1 MEESTKKIYTI
12 KKDEVPD
19 SHDKPNKIQKEPNFQ
34 QQAKEYITNKLLNNI
49 SKDSTIYENKNYNF
63 FEYFQTFTE
72 SPHSNEQLT
81 IFNEII
87 EMKDSQSEKEE
98 NFESGSFDLII
109 NNIDGNKLNKMLN
122 KYQYNTFNYYY
133 RGIKNHEKYNLL
145 CSIKKNIFLDTKE
158 STNIEKQF
166 IQYKK
171 ILKLLSLKPNLS
183 QIKAKM
189 NIEPNNNITFVII
202 TNANNQLFN
211 YLTNKLSFNKIY
223 KKDYYLPEE
232 KKRIILH
239 YYGILHLFEEINIP
253 FFIIFVPK
261 IFNETKIKPIYRKI
275 FKRRIGGL
283 KKKKKEKKFKTINL
297 LGKKSKRKEDP
308 KDENKKEDENENKK
322 KKIVD
327 YWWKKD

>member
-122 KYQYNTFNYYY
+122 KYQ
-133 RGIKNHEKYNLL
+133 
-145 CSIKKNIFLDTKE
+145 FLDTKE

-308 KDENKKEDENENKK
+308 KKKKKKEDENENKK